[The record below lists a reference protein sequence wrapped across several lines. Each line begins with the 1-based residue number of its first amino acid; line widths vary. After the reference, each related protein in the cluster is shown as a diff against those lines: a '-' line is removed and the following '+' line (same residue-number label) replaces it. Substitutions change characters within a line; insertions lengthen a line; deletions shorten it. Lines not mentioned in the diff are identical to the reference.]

1 MLSKKVLERIK
12 LMKPFYMKNQL
23 KSIYSWKEL
32 ENLLNLRPFINDRR
46 IRFITEK
53 EKVFKWKAGGWL
65 TDLNSYPPDI
75 LDEEIRKSVCILID
89 CSRVNKKINLIAE
102 QLENLLKKP
111 VDAHIFFSLCKDKAS
126 KKGIGKHNDKSD
138 NLITC
143 VEGKFN
149 VKIFI
154 KDNIVIDKLMK
165 KGDIVFIPAQTD
177 HQITSITDRLSI
189 SFPIANNNLDLFQS
203 RKWINI

>member
-1 MLSKKVLERIK
+1 
-12 LMKPFYMKNQL
+12 
-23 KSIYSWKEL
+23 
-32 ENLLNLRPFINDRR
+32 
-46 IRFITEK
+46 
-53 EKVFKWKAGGWL
+53 
-65 TDLNSYPPDI
+65 
-75 LDEEIRKSVCILID
+75 
-89 CSRVNKKINLIAE
+89 
-102 QLENLLKKP
+102 
-111 VDAHIFFSLCKDKAS
+111 VDAHIFFSLCKDKDS
-126 KKGIGKHNDKSD
+126 KKGIGKHKDKSD

-177 HQITSITDRLSI
+177 HQITSITNRLSI